1 MRRWS
6 GVGIFLLL
14 ALGFFSTELVGQ
26 DAGGAN
32 APPGNRG
39 RGFRLEQ
46 NYPNPFNS
54 STRIPFILEGEIF
67 EGGRSPLVSIR
78 IYNVLQQLV
87 AVPTALDHPDGPGLP
102 VDQMAYPEPGN
113 KLAFWDGK
121 DRNGRDVAAGIYY
134 LQLVV
139 NGESAVR
146 KMVVMR

>member
-14 ALGFFSTELVGQ
+14 TLGFLATESVGQ
-26 DAGGAN
+26 DVKGAN
-32 APPGNRG
+32 EPQGGRG

-46 NYPNPFNS
+46 NYPNPFNP
-54 STRIPFILEGEIF
+54 STRIPFTLEGEIF
-67 EGGRSPLVSIR
+67 EGGRTARVSIR

-87 AVPTALDHPDGPGLP
+87 AVPTALDHPDGPGIP
-102 VDQMAYPEPGN
+102 VDQLIYPEPGN
-113 KLAFWDGK
+113 KVAFWDGK

-134 LQLVV
+134 LQLIV
-139 NGESAVR
+139 NGASVVR